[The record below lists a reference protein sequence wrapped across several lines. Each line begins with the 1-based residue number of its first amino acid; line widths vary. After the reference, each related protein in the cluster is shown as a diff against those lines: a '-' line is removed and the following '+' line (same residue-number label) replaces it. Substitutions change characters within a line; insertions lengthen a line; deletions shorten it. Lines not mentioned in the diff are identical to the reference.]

1 MQINHQYKYGRLKMQ
16 QLGSVGNMITLYQ
29 CAYQFQ
35 LAASALANP
44 LQNRRPDVPSPPN
57 GSAPSYFARI
67 ADVGLFDGGSERIRP
82 TV

>member
-1 MQINHQYKYGRLKMQ
+1 MQ
-16 QLGSVGNMITLYQ
+16 QLGLGFVGMITLHQ

-35 LAASALANP
+35 LAASALANH

-67 ADVGLFDGGSERIRP
+67 ADVGLPRP
-82 TV
+82 I